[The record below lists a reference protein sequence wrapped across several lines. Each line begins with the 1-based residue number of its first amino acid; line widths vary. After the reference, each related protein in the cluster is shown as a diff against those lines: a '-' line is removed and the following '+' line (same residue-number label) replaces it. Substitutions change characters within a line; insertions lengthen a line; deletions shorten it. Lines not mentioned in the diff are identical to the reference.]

1 MPFYELECKKCG
13 HDYDIMST
21 MSAREEN
28 IKKAKCPD
36 CGSKSKI
43 SLVSATN
50 FAFSNPEGTDK
61 FNNSHDYRFKHK
73 MEKPGGVKEQRKMAE
88 AVSKMGTDPYGDA
101 DIKKFGQKIDD
112 ITSGDN
118 FGEVK

>member
-13 HDYDIMST
+13 HEYDIMST

-36 CGSKSKI
+36 CGSKSKM
-43 SLVSATN
+43 SLVSAAN

-101 DIKKFGQKIDD
+101 DVKKFGQKIDD
-112 ITSGDN
+112 ITSGEN

>member
-1 MPFYELECKKCG
+1 MC
-13 HDYDIMST
+13 T
-21 MSAREEN
+21 MSKREKN
-28 IKKAKCPD
+28 IKEASCPE
-36 CGSKSKI
+36 CGSKSKN
-43 SLVSATN
+43 SLVSTTN

-88 AVSKMGTDPYGDA
+88 AVSKMGTDPYGDS
-101 DIKKFGQKIDD
+101 DVKKFGSKIDD
-112 ITSGDN
+112 ITSGEN